1 MRDVPAAQRLL
12 TVEIKSLLKKARTIA
27 VVGCSPRSTRA
38 SHEIARYLQE
48 QGYRVVPV
56 NPYHDELLGEPCY
69 LDLQSIPE
77 DVEIDI
83 VDIFRRP
90 EFTHGVV
97 LDAIER
103 ATQTGRKPVIW
114 TQLGV
119 HSREA
124 QQAAE
129 EAGLGYVANRC
140 LLVEHG
146 RLAA

>member
-1 MRDVPAAQRLL
+1 M
-12 TVEIKSLLKKARTIA
+12 EIKSLLENARTIT
-27 VVGCSPRSTRA
+27 VVGCSPRSARA
-38 SHEIARYLQE
+38 SHKIARYLQE

-56 NPYHDELLGEPCY
+56 NPYHEELLGEPCY
-69 LDLQSIPE
+69 PDLRSIPE

-103 ATQTGRKPVIW
+103 AAETGRKPVIW

-119 HSREA
+119 HSRKA
-124 QQAAE
+124 QLAAE
-129 EAGLGYVANRC
+129 EAGLGYFGNRC
-140 LLVEHG
+140 ILVEHQ
-146 RLAA
+146 RIEAA

>member
-1 MRDVPAAQRLL
+1 M
-12 TVEIKSLLKKARTIA
+12 EIKSLLENAKTIA

-56 NPYHDELLGEPCY
+56 NPYHKELLGEPCFP
-69 LDLQSIPE
+69 DLQSIPD

-103 ATQTGRKPVIW
+103 AAKTGRKPVIW

-124 QQAAE
+124 QLAAE
-129 EAGLGYVANRC
+129 EAGLEYIANRC
-140 LLVEHG
+140 VLVEHG
-146 RLAA
+146 RVAA

>member
-1 MRDVPAAQRLL
+1 
-12 TVEIKSLLKKARTIA
+12 VEIKSLLENAHTIA

-38 SHEIARYLQE
+38 SHKIARYLQE

-56 NPYHDELLGEPCY
+56 NPHHEELLGEPCY
-69 LDLQSIPE
+69 PDLLSVPE
-77 DVEIDI
+77 DVKIDI

-103 ATQTGRKPVIW
+103 ATQTGRKLVIW
-114 TQLGV
+114 TQIGV

-124 QQAAE
+124 QRVAE
-129 EAGLGYVANRC
+129 GAGLEYIANRC
-140 LLVEHG
+140 VLVEHQQV
-146 RLAA
+146 AA